1 MEKRER
7 EKMERV
13 REELHLEEQAEAARQ
28 QEIVRTLLQ
37 CLLLHLTL
45 LDTHCVFLQRR
56 HRLILCRVAR
66 SKKKQRNSIPKL
78 TQKNPPKSNENAVCL
93 FFLDNFS

>member
-13 REELHLEEQAEAARQ
+13 REELHLEEQAEAARR

-37 CLLLHLTL
+37 CLVLHLTL
-45 LDTHCVFLQRR
+45 LDT
-56 HRLILCRVAR
+56 LCA
-66 SKKKQRNSIPKL
+66 
-78 TQKNPPKSNENAVCL
+78 
-93 FFLDNFS
+93 FFKEETG

>member
-28 QEIVRTLLQ
+28 QEIVRTHLQ
-37 CLLLHLTL
+37 CFLLHLTL
-45 LDTHCVFLQRR
+45 LDT
-56 HRLILCRVAR
+56 LCAF
-66 SKKKQRNSIPKL
+66 SKKD
-78 TQKNPPKSNENAVCL
+78 TG
-93 FFLDNFS
+93 

>member
-1 MEKRER
+1 MEKIER

-37 CLLLHLTL
+37 CFLLHLTL
-45 LDTHCVFLQRR
+45 LDT
-56 HRLILCRVAR
+56 LCAF
-66 SKKKQRNSIPKL
+66 SKKD
-78 TQKNPPKSNENAVCL
+78 TG
-93 FFLDNFS
+93 